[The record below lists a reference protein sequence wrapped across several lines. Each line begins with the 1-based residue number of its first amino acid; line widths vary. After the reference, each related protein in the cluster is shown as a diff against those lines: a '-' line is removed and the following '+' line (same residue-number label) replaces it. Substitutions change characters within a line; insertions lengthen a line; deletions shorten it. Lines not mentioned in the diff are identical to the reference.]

1 MEKNKQRRPGGRFAN
16 LLSRNGFHLFDLFV
30 SGKFWLQL
38 LGLSLIACLLFL
50 VLYLIANALT
60 GASQYQVFTQM
71 LNPLERFAAEGH
83 EPNNLL
89 AAIITV
95 FGAVFITGILIT
107 TLVNWVDSRK
117 DRWGE
122 GATRYNIRRDFIVII
137 GGHPMTAKL
146 CRRLLSDTSLRYV
159 IVMSSRDSEQLR
171 NEINSALPAD
181 CRNRLLVYHGRRDSM
196 ADLSEL
202 NLHLARAI
210 YILGE
215 DAATDGNEHDTLS
228 LSCFRLVDTL
238 THDAAAEG
246 NRTKIPCRVMMVYNS
261 TFKVFR
267 FTDIVRADS
276 IVDFMPFNINESWAQ
291 QVFAAGRIATRDDV
305 TYEPL
310 DTTDGIGYDSNRFVH
325 LIVIGMTP
333 AGTAM
338 AVEAAHIC
346 HYPNYLR
353 DRRLRTRIT
362 FIDPKAEVNMHYFTG
377 RYRELFDLSRRRFVK
392 VSETAPAHP
401 AAFDPVFAD
410 AVTGWYDG
418 LLSDATPYE
427 RATLGE
433 DFVDVEWEFIEG
445 VSAHPAVIDYLERA
459 AAEPGAIVTV
469 AVCHDVTAEACACA
483 VSLPR
488 GLTDSPQT
496 LQVLVNQPTV
506 DSIIDSISKSYVDQK
521 GATNTSVFSKF
532 RPFGMISDCMCDSG
546 PDEVNHMLVEA
557 VYSLTRWTD
566 KPAEGE
572 PADLSQLVADAASAD
587 SLRPFAAYW
596 NRIANGSGKTM
607 MANRWSDIY
616 NAETIATKR
625 RSFALTP
632 SAAPLS
638 YDNILTDRL
647 ARVEHNRWVMEQL
660 LIGYRPLTAAESAA
674 LAEGRVSSRQLKA
687 AMAHPAICDFDLLP
701 FDLRNY
707 DLSLSAN
714 LPVILEIDRLL
725 YERGL
730 TESING

>member
-1 MEKNKQRRPGGRFAN
+1 MEKAKHRRPGGRLTN
-16 LLSRNGFHLFDLFV
+16 LLSRNVFHLFDLFV

-38 LGLSLIACLLFL
+38 IGLSLIACLLFM

-60 GASQYQVFTQM
+60 GASHYQVFTQM
-71 LNPLERFAAEGH
+71 LNPLEHFPAEGH
-83 EPNNLL
+83 KSNNLL

-117 DRWGE
+117 DRWEE

-146 CRRLLSDTSLRYV
+146 CRRLLGDTSLRYV

-181 CRNRLLVYHGRRDSM
+181 CRNRLLIYHGRRDSI

-202 NLHLARAI
+202 NLRLARAI

-215 DAATDGNEHDTLS
+215 DTATDGNEHDTLS

-238 THDAAAEG
+238 THDADAT
-246 NRTKIPCRVMMVYNS
+246 RKIPCRVMLTYNS

-267 FTDIVRADS
+267 FTDIVRSDS
-276 IVDFMPFNINESWAQ
+276 VIDFMPFNINESWAQ
-291 QVFAAGRIATRDDV
+291 QVLAAGRIATRDDI

-310 DTTDGIGYDSNRFVH
+310 DTHDGIIYDSDRFVH
-325 LIVIGMTP
+325 LIIIGMTP

-362 FIDPKAEVNMHYFTG
+362 FIDPEAEVNMHYFTG
-377 RYRELFDLSRRRFVK
+377 RYRELFDLSRCRFAKTGSVD
-392 VSETAPAHP
+392 PLHP
-401 AAFDPVFAD
+401 AGFTPIFAD
-410 AVTGWYDG
+410 TATGWHDG

-469 AVCHDVTAEACACA
+469 AVCHEVTAEACACA

-546 PDEVNHMLVEA
+546 PNEVNHMLVEA
-557 VYSLTRWTD
+557 VYSLTEWTD
-566 KPAEGE
+566 KPAEAG
-572 PADLSQLVADAASAD
+572 PADMSSLVAEAASAD
-587 SLRPFAAYW
+587 SLQPFADYW
-596 NRIANGSGKTM
+596 HKIGNMTGKPR

-616 NAETIATKR
+616 NAKTIASKC
-625 RSFALTP
+625 RSFGLKA
-632 SAAPLS
+632 SATPLS
-638 YDNILTDRL
+638 YDNIETEML
-647 ARVEHNRWVMEQL
+647 ARVEHNRWVMEQM
-660 LIGYRPLTAAESAA
+660 LIGYRPLTADECEA
-674 LAEGRVSSRQLKA
+674 LAEGRVSARQLKA
-687 AMAHPAICDFDLLP
+687 AMAHPAICDYDKLP

-730 TESING
+730 IENLNG